1 MRVFSAC
8 MKMMKH
14 HKFTFIIYFSVF
26 AALLLSMTLLG
37 DSNTLESFTEEKPKY
52 ALMNRDEGG
61 VLEEGLAAVL
71 QAHGTLYELE
81 DSKEAMMDAGF
92 FGAVDGIFIIPEGF
106 EESFWNGEEMKLQM
120 WQRPS
125 TAVGYYLQSITE
137 QYLSM
142 VRMKRDIN
150 TNLSREEISKGAVS
164 AMEKETKITLRK
176 YMSGTMVSEK
186 IQLCQRFM
194 PYVLL
199 LLCISCINIVFI
211 NFKKPEIRMRNR
223 CSPLRPSSMALQKLL
238 YAGGIGLAAWILLN
252 CLGAAV
258 CFKEWQGMDL
268 RFPALL
274 VANNFAMLLLAVSI
288 ALLTSSF
295 VEGENTQNFVANLLS
310 LALCF
315 LSGVFVPLEQLSS
328 SMLHVAKFIPVYWY
342 VDNLE
347 KITGL
352 TGFTVENLTPIW
364 QGIGIQAAFAAALF
378 CIYLVVN
385 KYKEQSA
392 ESYGAV
398 RTEVEA

>member
-14 HKFTFIIYFSVF
+14 HKFTFIIYFSIF

-37 DSNTLESFTEEKPKY
+37 DADAYGGFTAEKPEY
-52 ALMNRDEGG
+52 ALVNRDSGG
-61 VLEEGLAAVL
+61 ALEEGLAAVL
-71 QAHGTLYELE
+71 QEHGTLCELE

-106 EESFWNGEEMKLQM
+106 EEAFWNGEEMKLQM

-142 VRMKRDIN
+142 ARMKREIN
-150 TNLSREEISKGAVS
+150 TSLSREEISQAAAS
-164 AMEKETKITLRK
+164 AMEKETKITLRR

-186 IQLCQRFM
+186 IKLCQKFM

-199 LLCISCINIVFI
+199 LLCISCINIVFV

-223 CSPLRPSSMALQKLL
+223 CSPLRPSAMALQKLL

-274 VANNFAMLLLAVSI
+274 IANNFVMLLVAVSI

-295 VEGENTQNFVANLLS
+295 VEGENSQHFVANLLS

-315 LSGVFVPLEQLSS
+315 LSGVFVPIEQLSS
-328 SMLHVAKFIPVYWY
+328 SMLHVAKFIPVYWFEEN
-342 VDNLE
+342 VE
-347 KITGL
+347 KITGI
-352 TGFTVENLTPIW
+352 TGFTVESLTPIW
-364 QGIGIQAAFAAALF
+364 QGIGIQAGFAAALF

-385 KYKEQSA
+385 KYKEQAA

-398 RTEVEA
+398 RTEVES